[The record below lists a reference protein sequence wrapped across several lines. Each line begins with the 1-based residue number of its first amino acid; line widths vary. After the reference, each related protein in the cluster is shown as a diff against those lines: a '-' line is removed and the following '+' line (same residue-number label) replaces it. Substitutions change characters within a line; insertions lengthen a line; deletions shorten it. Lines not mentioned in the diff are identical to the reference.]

1 MITDI
6 VKNTIKQNL
15 LIKKGEKV
23 LVGVSGGADSVCLLY
38 LLKSL
43 SKEYNLKL
51 AIAHLDHMLRKES
64 PIDAEFVRQLGLKTG
79 IPVIIGRI
87 DVKNLSKKGSI
98 EEIAR
103 DARLRFLFE
112 TAKKIKADKIA
123 LAHNLDDQAETVL
136 MRLIRG
142 SGLFGLSGI
151 LPLKIIHGNKII
163 RPLIE
168 VPRKEIEKYL
178 KIRKI
183 KSRLDKSNLQDIYLR
198 NRIRNKLLP
207 KLRKEY
213 NPQITEA
220 LSNLA
225 QSSGLDYDFLSRHAA
240 KLTKEK
246 FGNINLVKF
255 RRLHPSIQRMI
266 LRLKVTKLQGSTR
279 RITYQHIKEIEDLI
293 IARPT
298 NSIVDLPK
306 GISVL
311 KKAKTITFYRR

>member
-1 MITDI
+1 MIANI
-6 VKNTIKQNL
+6 VKNTIKRNL
-15 LIKKGEKV
+15 LIKQGDKI

-43 SKEYNLKL
+43 SKEFNLKL
-51 AIAHLDHMLRKES
+51 AIAHLDHMLRKDS
-64 PIDAEFVRQLGLKTG
+64 ALDAEFVRKLGLKLS
-79 IPVIIGRI
+79 IPVTIGKI
-87 DVKNLSKKGSI
+87 DIKNLGAKGST

-103 DARLRFLFE
+103 DARLKFLFE

-123 LAHNLDDQAETVL
+123 LAHNLDDQAETLL

-151 LPLKIIHGNKII
+151 LPMKIIQGNKII

-168 VPRKEIEKYL
+168 VPRTEIDKYL

-183 KSRLDKSNLQDIYLR
+183 KSRLDKTNLEDIYLR
-198 NRIRNKLLP
+198 NRLRNKLLP
-207 KLRKEY
+207 MLKKEY
-213 NPQITEA
+213 NPQITQA

-225 QSSGLDYDFLSRHAA
+225 QSSSLDYDFLSRYSA
-240 KLTKEK
+240 KLIKEK
-246 FGNINLVKF
+246 FGSINLVKF
-255 RRLHPSIQRMI
+255 RRLHPAIQRMI
-266 LRLKVTKLQGSTR
+266 LRLKVAKLQGSTR